1 MSFGNN
7 PNFDQ
12 SREILPSQSA
22 KIEVIGVGGGGSN
35 AVNRMINSDLEGVSF
50 RVLNTDAQAL
60 LQSSAESR
68 VQLGQNLT
76 RGLGAGGNPSIGQK
90 AAEESKEELQQAL
103 ERSDL
108 VFIAAGMGGGT
119 GTGAAPVV
127 AEVAKQSGAL
137 TVGIVTKPF
146 SFEGKRRM
154 RQAEEGIARL
164 AENVDTLIVIPNDRL
179 KDVIAGAPLQEA
191 FRNADD
197 VLRMGVIGISDII
210 TCPGLVNVDFADVR
224 SVMTEAGTALLGI
237 GIGSGRSR
245 AIEAAQAAMNSP
257 LLEAARIDG
266 AKGCVINITGGKDM
280 TLEDMTSASE
290 IIYDVVDQEANIIVG
305 AVVDEAMEGEIQVTV
320 IASGFETTQPLNQ
333 QRIKNRLSN
342 QPLYNYSDN
351 KESGASIPEF
361 LRLRQNKKNIFN
373 GKIMEIEGLPN
384 LKLEQAFELTDAT
397 AERSCAGSTIL
408 LSQETVQ
415 EYLKSNIC
423 LLEKMIE
430 GNYEDSKSISRRI
443 NDMENWFKKPS
454 FIQPDLNAQYEEI
467 IEIDLAKVTQPIVAC
482 PNDPDNVIEITDVAN
497 TNIDE
502 VFIGSCMTNIGHYR
516 AAAKVLEGV
525 QNLKAKLW
533 ICPPTKMDEETLKAE
548 GYYKIFEDC
557 GARLEL
563 PGCSLCMGNQARVD
577 EGSVVF
583 STSTRNFDNRLGKNA
598 QVFLGSAELAAVC
611 ALLGKIPTLEEY
623 QDITKNKINP
633 YSDEL
638 YRYLQFDEIQDFSLS
653 K

>member
-1 MSFGNN
+1 MHPILVIDPNLEMSFGNN

-12 SREILPSQSA
+12 SREILPSQNA

-35 AVNRMINSDLEGVSF
+35 AINRMINSDLEGVSF

-60 LQSSAESR
+60 LQSSAERR

-90 AAEESKEELQQAL
+90 AAEESKDELQQAL
-103 ERSDL
+103 EGSDL

-197 VLRMGVIGISDII
+197 VLRMGVKGISDII
-210 TCPGLVNVDFADVR
+210 TCPGLVNVDFADIR

-245 AIEAAQAAMNSP
+245 ALEAAQAAMNSP

-266 AKGCVINITGGKDM
+266 AKGCVINITGGRDM

-320 IASGFETTQPLNQ
+320 IATGFETNQPLKQ

-342 QPLYNYSDN
+342 QPLYNMSDN
-351 KESGASIPEF
+351 KDTGATIPEF
-361 LRLRQNKKNIFN
+361 LRLRQNKK
-373 GKIMEIEGLPN
+373 
-384 LKLEQAFELTDAT
+384 D
-397 AERSCAGSTIL
+397 
-408 LSQETVQ
+408 
-415 EYLKSNIC
+415 
-423 LLEKMIE
+423 
-430 GNYEDSKSISRRI
+430 
-443 NDMENWFKKPS
+443 
-454 FIQPDLNAQYEEI
+454 
-467 IEIDLAKVTQPIVAC
+467 ID
-482 PNDPDNVIEITDVAN
+482 
-497 TNIDE
+497 
-502 VFIGSCMTNIGHYR
+502 
-516 AAAKVLEGV
+516 
-525 QNLKAKLW
+525 
-533 ICPPTKMDEETLKAE
+533 
-548 GYYKIFEDC
+548 
-557 GARLEL
+557 
-563 PGCSLCMGNQARVD
+563 
-577 EGSVVF
+577 
-583 STSTRNFDNRLGKNA
+583 
-598 QVFLGSAELAAVC
+598 
-611 ALLGKIPTLEEY
+611 
-623 QDITKNKINP
+623 
-633 YSDEL
+633 
-638 YRYLQFDEIQDFSLS
+638 
-653 K
+653 

>member
-12 SREILPSQSA
+12 SREILPSQNA

-35 AVNRMINSDLEGVSF
+35 AVNRMIDSDLEGVSF

-60 LQSSAESR
+60 LQSSADRR

-90 AAEESKEELQQAL
+90 AAEESREELQQAL
-103 ERSDL
+103 EGSDL

-154 RQAEEGIARL
+154 RQAEEGISRL

-197 VLRMGVIGISDII
+197 VLRMGVKGISDII

-245 AIEAAQAAMNSP
+245 ALEAAQAAMNSP

-290 IIYDVVDQEANIIVG
+290 IIYDVVDKEANIIVG
-305 AVVDEAMEGEIQVTV
+305 AVVDDSMEGEIQVTV
-320 IASGFETTQPLNQ
+320 IATGFETNQPLKQ
-333 QRIKNRLSN
+333 QRIRSRLSN
-342 QPLYNYSDN
+342 QPLYNVTDT
-351 KESGASIPEF
+351 KETGASIPEF
-361 LRLRQNKKNIFN
+361 LRLRQNKKD
-373 GKIMEIEGLPN
+373 IE
-384 LKLEQAFELTDAT
+384 
-397 AERSCAGSTIL
+397 
-408 LSQETVQ
+408 
-415 EYLKSNIC
+415 
-423 LLEKMIE
+423 
-430 GNYEDSKSISRRI
+430 
-443 NDMENWFKKPS
+443 
-454 FIQPDLNAQYEEI
+454 
-467 IEIDLAKVTQPIVAC
+467 
-482 PNDPDNVIEITDVAN
+482 
-497 TNIDE
+497 
-502 VFIGSCMTNIGHYR
+502 
-516 AAAKVLEGV
+516 
-525 QNLKAKLW
+525 
-533 ICPPTKMDEETLKAE
+533 
-548 GYYKIFEDC
+548 
-557 GARLEL
+557 
-563 PGCSLCMGNQARVD
+563 
-577 EGSVVF
+577 
-583 STSTRNFDNRLGKNA
+583 
-598 QVFLGSAELAAVC
+598 
-611 ALLGKIPTLEEY
+611 
-623 QDITKNKINP
+623 
-633 YSDEL
+633 
-638 YRYLQFDEIQDFSLS
+638 
-653 K
+653 

>member
-12 SREILPSQSA
+12 SKDILPSQNA

-35 AVNRMINSDLEGVSF
+35 AVNRMIDSDLEGVSF

-60 LQSSAESR
+60 LQSSADRR

-90 AAEESKEELQQAL
+90 AAEESKDELQQTL
-103 ERSDL
+103 EGSDL

-197 VLRMGVIGISDII
+197 VLRMGVKGISDII

-245 AIEAAQAAMNSP
+245 ALEAAQAAMNSP

-290 IIYDVVDQEANIIVG
+290 IIYDVVDPEANIIVG
-305 AVVDEAMEGEIQVTV
+305 AVIDESMEGEIQVTV
-320 IASGFETTQPLNQ
+320 IATGFETNQPLKQ

-342 QPLYNYSDN
+342 QPLYNISDN
-351 KESGASIPEF
+351 KDTGTNIPEF
-361 LRLRQNKKNIFN
+361 LRLRQNKK
-373 GKIMEIEGLPN
+373 
-384 LKLEQAFELTDAT
+384 D
-397 AERSCAGSTIL
+397 
-408 LSQETVQ
+408 
-415 EYLKSNIC
+415 
-423 LLEKMIE
+423 
-430 GNYEDSKSISRRI
+430 I
-443 NDMENWFKKPS
+443 N
-454 FIQPDLNAQYEEI
+454 
-467 IEIDLAKVTQPIVAC
+467 
-482 PNDPDNVIEITDVAN
+482 
-497 TNIDE
+497 
-502 VFIGSCMTNIGHYR
+502 
-516 AAAKVLEGV
+516 
-525 QNLKAKLW
+525 
-533 ICPPTKMDEETLKAE
+533 
-548 GYYKIFEDC
+548 
-557 GARLEL
+557 
-563 PGCSLCMGNQARVD
+563 
-577 EGSVVF
+577 
-583 STSTRNFDNRLGKNA
+583 
-598 QVFLGSAELAAVC
+598 
-611 ALLGKIPTLEEY
+611 
-623 QDITKNKINP
+623 
-633 YSDEL
+633 
-638 YRYLQFDEIQDFSLS
+638 
-653 K
+653 

>member
-7 PNFDQ
+7 PIFDQ
-12 SREILPSQSA
+12 SKDILPSQNA

-35 AVNRMINSDLEGVSF
+35 AVNRMIDSDLEGVSF

-103 ERSDL
+103 EGSDL

-197 VLRMGVIGISDII
+197 VLRMGVKGISDII

-320 IASGFETTQPLNQ
+320 IATGFETTQPLNQ

-342 QPLYNYSDN
+342 QPLYNYSEN

-361 LRLRQNKKNIFN
+361 LRLRQNKK
-373 GKIMEIEGLPN
+373 
-384 LKLEQAFELTDAT
+384 D
-397 AERSCAGSTIL
+397 
-408 LSQETVQ
+408 
-415 EYLKSNIC
+415 
-423 LLEKMIE
+423 
-430 GNYEDSKSISRRI
+430 
-443 NDMENWFKKPS
+443 
-454 FIQPDLNAQYEEI
+454 
-467 IEIDLAKVTQPIVAC
+467 
-482 PNDPDNVIEITDVAN
+482 
-497 TNIDE
+497 
-502 VFIGSCMTNIGHYR
+502 IG
-516 AAAKVLEGV
+516 
-525 QNLKAKLW
+525 
-533 ICPPTKMDEETLKAE
+533 
-548 GYYKIFEDC
+548 
-557 GARLEL
+557 
-563 PGCSLCMGNQARVD
+563 
-577 EGSVVF
+577 
-583 STSTRNFDNRLGKNA
+583 
-598 QVFLGSAELAAVC
+598 
-611 ALLGKIPTLEEY
+611 
-623 QDITKNKINP
+623 
-633 YSDEL
+633 
-638 YRYLQFDEIQDFSLS
+638 
-653 K
+653 

>member
-12 SREILPSQSA
+12 SKDILPSQNA

-35 AVNRMINSDLEGVSF
+35 AVNRMIDSDLEGVSF

-60 LQSSAESR
+60 LQSSAERR

-103 ERSDL
+103 EGSDL

-197 VLRMGVIGISDII
+197 VLRMGVKGISDII

-245 AIEAAQAAMNSP
+245 ALEAAQAAMNSP

-320 IASGFETTQPLNQ
+320 IATGFETNQPLKQ

-342 QPLYNYSDN
+342 QPLYNISDN
-351 KESGASIPEF
+351 KDVGANIPEF
-361 LRLRQNKKNIFN
+361 LRLRQNKK
-373 GKIMEIEGLPN
+373 
-384 LKLEQAFELTDAT
+384 D
-397 AERSCAGSTIL
+397 
-408 LSQETVQ
+408 
-415 EYLKSNIC
+415 
-423 LLEKMIE
+423 
-430 GNYEDSKSISRRI
+430 
-443 NDMENWFKKPS
+443 
-454 FIQPDLNAQYEEI
+454 
-467 IEIDLAKVTQPIVAC
+467 ID
-482 PNDPDNVIEITDVAN
+482 
-497 TNIDE
+497 
-502 VFIGSCMTNIGHYR
+502 
-516 AAAKVLEGV
+516 
-525 QNLKAKLW
+525 
-533 ICPPTKMDEETLKAE
+533 
-548 GYYKIFEDC
+548 
-557 GARLEL
+557 
-563 PGCSLCMGNQARVD
+563 
-577 EGSVVF
+577 
-583 STSTRNFDNRLGKNA
+583 
-598 QVFLGSAELAAVC
+598 
-611 ALLGKIPTLEEY
+611 
-623 QDITKNKINP
+623 
-633 YSDEL
+633 
-638 YRYLQFDEIQDFSLS
+638 
-653 K
+653 

>member
-12 SREILPSQSA
+12 SKDILPSQNA

-35 AVNRMINSDLEGVSF
+35 AVNRMIDSDLEGVSF

-60 LQSSAESR
+60 LQSSAERR

-103 ERSDL
+103 EGSDL

-197 VLRMGVIGISDII
+197 VLRMGVKGISDII

-245 AIEAAQAAMNSP
+245 ALEAAQAAMNSP

-320 IASGFETTQPLNQ
+320 IATGFETNQPLKQ

-342 QPLYNYSDN
+342 QPLYNISDN
-351 KESGASIPEF
+351 KDTGANIPEF
-361 LRLRQNKKNIFN
+361 LRLRQNKK
-373 GKIMEIEGLPN
+373 
-384 LKLEQAFELTDAT
+384 D
-397 AERSCAGSTIL
+397 
-408 LSQETVQ
+408 
-415 EYLKSNIC
+415 
-423 LLEKMIE
+423 
-430 GNYEDSKSISRRI
+430 
-443 NDMENWFKKPS
+443 
-454 FIQPDLNAQYEEI
+454 
-467 IEIDLAKVTQPIVAC
+467 ID
-482 PNDPDNVIEITDVAN
+482 
-497 TNIDE
+497 
-502 VFIGSCMTNIGHYR
+502 
-516 AAAKVLEGV
+516 
-525 QNLKAKLW
+525 
-533 ICPPTKMDEETLKAE
+533 
-548 GYYKIFEDC
+548 
-557 GARLEL
+557 
-563 PGCSLCMGNQARVD
+563 
-577 EGSVVF
+577 
-583 STSTRNFDNRLGKNA
+583 
-598 QVFLGSAELAAVC
+598 
-611 ALLGKIPTLEEY
+611 
-623 QDITKNKINP
+623 
-633 YSDEL
+633 
-638 YRYLQFDEIQDFSLS
+638 
-653 K
+653 

>member
-12 SREILPSQSA
+12 SKDILPSQNA

-35 AVNRMINSDLEGVSF
+35 AVNRMIDSDLEGVSF

-60 LQSSAESR
+60 LQSSADRR

-90 AAEESKEELQQAL
+90 AAEESKDELQQTL
-103 ERSDL
+103 EGSDL

-197 VLRMGVIGISDII
+197 VLRMGVKGISDII

-245 AIEAAQAAMNSP
+245 ALEAAQAAMNSP

-290 IIYDVVDQEANIIVG
+290 IIYDVVDPEANIIVG
-305 AVVDEAMEGEIQVTV
+305 AVIDESMEGEIQVTV
-320 IASGFETTQPLNQ
+320 IATGFETNQPLKQ

-342 QPLYNYSDN
+342 QPLYNISDN
-351 KESGASIPEF
+351 KDTGANIPEF
-361 LRLRQNKKNIFN
+361 LRLRQNKK
-373 GKIMEIEGLPN
+373 
-384 LKLEQAFELTDAT
+384 D
-397 AERSCAGSTIL
+397 
-408 LSQETVQ
+408 
-415 EYLKSNIC
+415 
-423 LLEKMIE
+423 
-430 GNYEDSKSISRRI
+430 
-443 NDMENWFKKPS
+443 
-454 FIQPDLNAQYEEI
+454 IQ
-467 IEIDLAKVTQPIVAC
+467 
-482 PNDPDNVIEITDVAN
+482 
-497 TNIDE
+497 
-502 VFIGSCMTNIGHYR
+502 
-516 AAAKVLEGV
+516 
-525 QNLKAKLW
+525 
-533 ICPPTKMDEETLKAE
+533 
-548 GYYKIFEDC
+548 
-557 GARLEL
+557 
-563 PGCSLCMGNQARVD
+563 
-577 EGSVVF
+577 
-583 STSTRNFDNRLGKNA
+583 
-598 QVFLGSAELAAVC
+598 
-611 ALLGKIPTLEEY
+611 
-623 QDITKNKINP
+623 
-633 YSDEL
+633 
-638 YRYLQFDEIQDFSLS
+638 
-653 K
+653 